1 MSLLPWP
8 PSAAIFPAEPS
19 VLGPVL
25 SVVPLGRPQGPVT
38 SPLLLPAP
46 AKEWWEPLL
55 LPPFPTTI
63 CRFPLLSPLT
73 VVAAEEEAI
82 MARFFSEPELEAE
95 SASMH
100 SEASSGSLPEPDP
113 EAGPEMEGQT
123 GEVLSLQPST
133 RTFPQ
138 LLLLS
143 LHGELELQGEFSYC
157 ESRPG

>member
-1 MSLLPWP
+1 M
-8 PSAAIFPAEPS
+8 
-19 VLGPVL
+19 V
-25 SVVPLGRPQGPVT
+25 
-38 SPLLLPAP
+38 
-46 AKEWWEPLL
+46 
-55 LPPFPTTI
+55 
-63 CRFPLLSPLT
+63 
-73 VVAAEEEAI
+73 
-82 MARFFSEPELEAE
+82 RFFSEPELEAE

-123 GEVLSLQPST
+123 EEVLSLQPST

-143 LHGELELQGEFSYC
+143 LHGDPELQGEFSYC